1 MPATSLEQIVSLAKR
16 RGFVFP
22 SSAVYGGLGSTWDYG
37 PLGVELKN
45 NVKRAWWRSV
55 VYERDDM
62 EGLDAAILMNRL
74 VWKYS
79 GHEATFS
86 DPMTDCRSCKAR
98 PRADHVFVAQKGRD
112 PQGAAR
118 DQRRHRRQGA
128 EVPEVRRQRSD
139 RGAAVQPD
147 VPHDGRR
154 RSTPATTAGLAYLRP
169 ETAQGIFVNFGNVL
183 DTMRRKLP
191 FGVAQIGK
199 AFRNEITP
207 GNFTFRTREFEQMEI
222 EYFVRP
228 GEDEAAHQAWIDAR
242 MQWYVDL
249 GMRREN
255 LRQREQDKTELAHYA
270 KRCVDLEY
278 KFPMGWSELEGIANR
293 TDYDLKAHSR
303 SPENPDAVGELKYFD
318 QEQKK
323 HIVPYVIEPSA
334 GADRATLAFL
344 CDAFDE
350 SLVKEPPAEETAK
363 LRELVLSFAKSV
375 DKKDPK
381 AFEPEAKARLVAAA
395 EKIAAGLPGHAAR
408 AAGAVGRRGRE
419 QDRGVQE
426 GARRVREAGRGVHA
440 HGAAPAPA
448 PGADHGGRLPAE
460 EERAAAGGAGA
471 RREEG
476 PAGGRPARRLRR
488 HRRDRKAVPPPGRDR
503 HAVLHHRR
511 LPEPGGQDRH
521 RARPRHDGAG
531 AGRRRRARAPRCA
544 PRSGNDGGRRTLT
557 LTLSQRERGPELIFL
572 PLPLAGEGRGEGKPC
587 ERRPLPLAG
596 EGRGEGK
603 PLAPALV
610 LTTPFA
616 YVSAAAVCRA
626 ARPSGRA

>member
-1 MPATSLEQIVSLAKR
+1 MPATSLESIVSLAKR

-22 SSAVYGGLGSTWDYG
+22 SSAIYGGLGSTWDYG

-86 DPMTDCRSCKAR
+86 DPMADCRNCKAR
-98 PRADHVFVAQKGRD
+98 PRADHLFSKQKGRD
-112 PQGAAR
+112 PKNLDEINVAIAAKELKCEKCGSTDLTEARPFNLMFKTTVGA
-118 DQRRHRRQGA
+118 
-128 EVPEVRRQRSD
+128 V
-139 RGAAVQPD
+139 
-147 VPHDGRR
+147 
-154 RSTPATTAGLAYLRP
+154 STGDDSGLAYLRP

-191 FGVAQIGK
+191 FGIAQIGK

-228 GEDEAAHQAWIDAR
+228 GEDEAAHQMWIDTR
-242 MQWYVDL
+242 SQWYRDL
-249 GMRREN
+249 GMRAEN
-255 LRQREQDKTELAHYA
+255 LKQREQTKDELAHYA

-293 TDYDLKAHSR
+293 TDYDLSAHSR
-303 SPENPDAVGELKYFD
+303 GPKNPDAVGELRYFD

-344 CDAFDE
+344 CDAYDE
-350 SLVKEPPAEETAK
+350 SLVKEPPEADVAK
-363 LRELVLSFAKSV
+363 LREQVESFVRSV
-375 DKKDPK
+375 EKRDPTQMD
-381 AFEPEAKARLVAAA
+381 AGHQAPAGRGGAIDRRRPSRNAAA
-395 EKIAAGLPGHAAR
+395 AAR
-408 AAGAVGRRGRE
+408 PQRRRRR
-419 QDRGVQE
+419 QPHRGVQE
-426 GARRVREAGRGVHA
+426 GTGAFREAGRRVHA

-448 PGADHGGRLPAE
+448 PGPDQGRGLPAQ
-460 EERAAAGGAGA
+460 EERAAPGRDRALHPA
-471 RREEG
+471 RA
-476 PAGGRPARRLRR
+476 PGRRGARRLRR
-488 HRRDRKAVPPPGRDR
+488 HRRHRQALSPAGRDR

-511 LPEPGGQDRH
+511 FPEPGRRYGDR
-521 RARPRHDGAG
+521 P
-531 AGRRRRARAPRCA
+531 
-544 PRSGNDGGRRTLT
+544 
-557 LTLSQRERGPELIFL
+557 
-572 PLPLAGEGRGEGKPC
+572 
-587 ERRPLPLAG
+587 
-596 EGRGEGK
+596 
-603 PLAPALV
+603 
-610 LTTPFA
+610 
-616 YVSAAAVCRA
+616 
-626 ARPSGRA
+626 

>member
-86 DPMTDCRSCKAR
+86 DPMVDCRACKGRFRADKLEGGKCPTCGSTDLTE
-98 PRADHVFVAQKGRD
+98 PRAFNLMFK
-112 PQGAAR
+112 
-118 DQRRHRRQGA
+118 
-128 EVPEVRRQRSD
+128 
-139 RGAAVQPD
+139 
-147 VPHDGRR
+147 
-154 RSTPATTAGLAYLRP
+154 TTVGPVDTGDESGLAYLRP

-222 EYFVRP
+222 EYFVKP
-228 GEDEAAHQAWIDAR
+228 GEDEAAHQAWIDTR
-242 MQWYVDL
+242 TQWYLDL
-249 GMRREN
+249 GLGRER
-255 LRQREQDKTELAHYA
+255 LRQREQDKEELAHYA

-293 TDYDLKAHSR
+293 TDFDLKAHSR
-303 SPENPDAVGELKYFD
+303 SPENPDSVSELRYFD

-344 CDAFDE
+344 CDAYDE
-350 SLVKEPPAEETAK
+350 SLVKEPPAEESAK
-363 LRELVLSFAKSV
+363 LRELVQSFAKSV
-375 DKKDPK
+375 DKRDPK
-381 AFEPEAKARLVAAA
+381 MMAPEVKQRLMAAA
-395 EKIAAGLPGHAAR
+395 EKIAAGLPGTLPELLALSEDAEANR
-408 AAGAVGRRGRE
+408 IEVFKKV
-419 QDRGVQE
+419 RGVAEKLGEEHTRTVLHLHPRLSPITVAVFPLARNKPELVEVARGIKRDLQLAGLRAVYDDT
-426 GARRVREAGRGVHA
+426 GAIGKLYRRQDEIGTPYCITVDYDSLKDGTVTV
-440 HGAAPAPA
+440 
-448 PGADHGGRLPAE
+448 
-460 EERAAAGGAGA
+460 
-471 RREEG
+471 
-476 PAGGRPARRLRR
+476 
-488 HRRDRKAVPPPGRDR
+488 RDRDTMA
-503 HAVLHHRR
+503 
-511 LPEPGGQDRH
+511 Q
-521 RARPRHDGAG
+521 
-531 AGRRRRARAPRCA
+531 
-544 PRSGNDGGRRTLT
+544 
-557 LTLSQRERGPELIFL
+557 ERV
-572 PLPLAGEGRGEGKPC
+572 GRGE
-587 ERRPLPLAG
+587 LPATLRKKVG
-596 EGRGEGK
+596 
-603 PLAPALV
+603 
-610 LTTPFA
+610 
-616 YVSAAAVCRA
+616 
-626 ARPSGRA
+626 

>member
-22 SSAVYGGLGSTWDYG
+22 SSAIYGGLGSTWDYG

-55 VYERDDM
+55 VHERDDM

-86 DPMTDCRSCKAR
+86 DPMTDCRACKSRHRADQLYKAR
-98 PRADHVFVAQKGRD
+98 FDKEPESL
-112 PQGAAR
+112 AAINASLEAKELKCPKC
-118 DQRRHRRQGA
+118 GSV
-128 EVPEVRRQRSD
+128 EL
-139 RGAAVQPD
+139 
-147 VPHDGRR
+147 
-154 RSTPATTAGLAYLRP
+154 TPARPFNLMFKTTVGPVDTGDDSGLAYLRP
-169 ETAQGIFVNFGNVL
+169 ETAQGIFVNFGNIL

-222 EYFVRP
+222 EYFVKP

-242 MQWYVDL
+242 TQWYVDL

-255 LRQREQDKTELAHYA
+255 LRQREQTKDELAHYA

-278 KFPMGWSELEGIANR
+278 RFPMGWSELEGIANR

-303 SPENPDAVGELKYFD
+303 SPENPDAVGELRYFD

-344 CDAFDE
+344 CDAYDE

-375 DKKDPK
+375 DKRDPK
-381 AFEPEAKARLVAAA
+381 QMEVATKERLVAAA
-395 EKIAAGLPGHAAR
+395 EKIAAALPASLPELLGLADDADANR
-408 AAGAVGRRGRE
+408 IE
-419 QDRGVQE
+419 LWKK
-426 GARRVREAGRGVHA
+426 VR
-440 HGAAPAPA
+440 GAAEKLGEEHTRTVLRLDPRLSPITVAVFPLKKNEPRLVETA
-448 PGADHGGRLPAE
+448 RGIKRDLQRAGLRTVYDDTGAIGKLY
-460 EERAAAGGAGA
+460 
-471 RREEG
+471 RRQDEIGTPFCITVDFQSLEDQTVTV
-476 PAGGRPARRLRR
+476 
-488 HRRDRKAVPPPGRDR
+488 RDRDTM
-503 HAVLHHRR
+503 
-511 LPEPGGQDRH
+511 GQERVGIPDLGT
-521 RARPRHDGAG
+521 AL
-531 AGRRRRARAPRCA
+531 
-544 PRSGNDGGRRTLT
+544 RS
-557 LTLSQRERGPELIFL
+557 
-572 PLPLAGEGRGEGKPC
+572 K
-587 ERRPLPLAG
+587 
-596 EGRGEGK
+596 
-603 PLAPALV
+603 V
-610 LTTPFA
+610 
-616 YVSAAAVCRA
+616 
-626 ARPSGRA
+626 